1 MTIELR
7 VVIETVVGLVLS
19 GCISLSVYAINAK
32 VNQRYLQL
40 KLDLAENYVTNK
52 ALEALIVRFE
62 KSIAKLEETGAG
74 SRAARIRVRLDSP
87 RPAELAPASPALS
100 TRPASSPQ
108 GSH

>member
-7 VVIETVVGLVLS
+7 VVIETIVGLVLS
-19 GCISLSVYAINAK
+19 GCVSLSVYAINAK

-62 KSIAKLEETGAG
+62 KSISKLEEQVQVVERLESGFA
-74 SRAARIRVRLDSP
+74 SIRRVLP
-87 RPAELAPASPALS
+87 N
-100 TRPASSPQ
+100 
-108 GSH
+108 

>member
-19 GCISLSVYAINAK
+19 GCVSLSVYAINAK
-32 VNQRYLQL
+32 VNQKYLQL

-62 KSIAKLEETGAG
+62 KSIAKLEEQVQVVERLESGFA
-74 SRAARIRVRLDSP
+74 SIRRVLP
-87 RPAELAPASPALS
+87 N
-100 TRPASSPQ
+100 
-108 GSH
+108 